1 MNRIFIFIVLI
12 FVGNSIAEEIQL
24 INFGTLFGRQPA
36 IEKKF
41 NYEMGIRLSTVE
53 GMHLLDRDKT
63 GLIKKRA
70 DFENMPNLS
79 SKLISSLRESA
90 EEKALLVWCEIEDL
104 QINPKRKWLLG
115 AEAFGEMS
123 VKLYMYSLYFGD
135 YIFSGELT
143 AQANKPKEPVFFRN
157 VNKITHI
164 TSQDR
169 EELMGKMSSDIL
181 KKIENLVISVSR
193 SELIKTGVL
202 LPEEIKKEKAPSVSD
217 MFNIPSVEAPEID
230 E

>member
-1 MNRIFIFIVLI
+1 MKRNFILIVLI
-12 FVGNSIAEEIQL
+12 FIANSAAEEIQL
-24 INFGTLFGRQPA
+24 INFGTLLGRQPA

-63 GLIKKRA
+63 DLIKKRS

-79 SKLISSLRESA
+79 KKLINSLRESS
-90 EEKALLVWCEIEDL
+90 EEKALLVWCEIEDM
-104 QINPKRKWLLG
+104 QITPKRKWLLG
-115 AEAFGEMS
+115 AEAVGEMRI
-123 VKLYMYSLYFGD
+123 KLYMYSLYFGA
-135 YIFSGELT
+135 YIFSGELKT
-143 AQANKPKEPVFFRN
+143 QATKPKEPVFFRN
-157 VNKITHI
+157 VNKVTHI

-169 EELMGKMSSDIL
+169 QELMDKMSFNIL
-181 KKIENLVISVSR
+181 ENIETLVISVSR

-202 LPEEIKKEKAPSVSD
+202 LPEEIKREKAPSVSD